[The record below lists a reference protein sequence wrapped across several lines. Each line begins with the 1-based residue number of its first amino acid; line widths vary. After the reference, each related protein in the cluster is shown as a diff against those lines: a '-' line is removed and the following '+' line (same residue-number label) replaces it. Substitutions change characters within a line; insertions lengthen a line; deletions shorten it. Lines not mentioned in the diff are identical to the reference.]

1 MSMSIEASKQSDPM
15 SYSASNIPNCLRVGT
30 ASIRRAIS
38 AKKSLARYSSEN
50 SGTFTPTNNVIRF
63 PISST
68 GLLSLSEAKFSF
80 DLTNTGATDPVGLD
94 TSAACVIRQLRAI
107 GLDGTEIERINNYNL
122 LDNIQG
128 QYLGDMDV
136 DNILSGGPARQSKFP
151 VFSAVNSGVLTAGAR
166 TATDPISGLAVT
178 VQNTLADTAATLSRV
193 TIASTG
199 SSVPYRQEEA
209 DILNKD
215 IARHYE
221 VSLRSSGWFNTSHKR
236 LLPGST
242 PFILELTLAEANSCL
257 VRRPTAGATDAN
269 LLYTVTNPF
278 ITVPV
283 VSIQDV
289 QCLQHM
295 SQKMAQGLSWS
306 AHTYKHHVNSI
317 ANGTGEQ
324 TSVQINDRS
333 YDLTA
338 MLTTIRNTGDLQAV
352 DKYSLGKYSVQ
363 GVTSYQYEIGNTQY
377 PPQQIAIKTGANN
390 AKTAAGIRV
399 ILPDNTGFNVSR
411 LFSEVKM
418 VLSRMGH
425 PHVNVNAENFAQS
438 EINNATG
445 FLAIDLASYSD
456 NSTNS
461 GIDTKSVSQ
470 NVTLQLT
477 TQAALGQ
484 AQQLDSFCLVGIEF
498 SRQPDGRIMSVY

>member
-1 MSMSIEASKQSDPM
+1 MIEASQKQEDPM
-15 SYSASNIPNCLRVGT
+15 SYSASSIPNCLRVGT

-94 TSAACVIRQLRAI
+94 TSASCVIRQLRVI
-107 GLDGTEIERINNYNL
+107 GMDGTEIERINNYNL

-128 QYLGDMDV
+128 QYLGDMDQ
-136 DNILSGGPARQSKFP
+136 DNIMAGGPARQSKFP
-151 VFSAVNSGVLTAGAR
+151 AFPAIASAAAAAKGTVTDPTSGLTVAV
-166 TATDPISGLAVT
+166 TATG
-178 VQNTLADTAATLSRV
+178 ATSIIELSS
-193 TIASTG
+193 IG
-199 SSVPYRQEEA
+199 SSVPYLHEES
-209 DILNKD
+209 DVLNIN

-257 VRRPTAGATDAN
+257 VRRPPAGPTDAN
-269 LLYTVTNPF
+269 LLYSVTNPF

-295 SQKMAQGLSWS
+295 KQKMDQGLTWS
-306 AHTYKHHVNSI
+306 AHTYKHHVNTI

-338 MLTTIRNTGDLQAV
+338 MLTTLRNTGDLTAV
-352 DKYSLGKYSVQ
+352 TKYSLGKYSVQ
-363 GVTSYQYEIGNTQY
+363 GITSYQYEVGNTQY
-377 PPQQIAIKTGANN
+377 PPQAITIGTGAVG
-390 AKTAAGIRV
+390 AKTAANIRV
-399 ILPDNTGFNVSR
+399 ILPTNTGFNVSR

-418 VLSRMGH
+418 VLSRMGQA
-425 PHVNVNAENFAQS
+425 HVNVSAENFGQS
-438 EINNATG
+438 ELNNSTG

-461 GIDTKSVSQ
+461 GLDTKSVSQ

-477 TQAALGQ
+477 TQAALGG
-484 AQQLDSFCLVGIEF
+484 AQQLDTFCLVGIEF